1 MLYKQHADRKS
12 RNSSIPPP
20 AENQHPAISERLY
33 LGYDAS
39 LSQPPGSARS
49 YCDYNYKLLG
59 DVVRRVSA
67 RSLADF
73 ASPRIFQPLG
83 MADTHFVVPEALP
96 CRIAHRRAATEA
108 DPTAYAGHY
117 ETREFE
123 ETPWAGGGAFSTA
136 MDMAVFGQMF
146 LQRGTAGG
154 VRVLGPATVAAMT
167 SNQIPGVGMQFD
179 DEYFAEASWGLGW
192 SIHGSRQPR
201 RGGSLYSPQ
210 AFEHNGLGGTYL
222 WVDPTHELVGVY
234 FSLLLTGA
242 PGLNSPWRAD
252 LFSNVV
258 TAAILDE

>member
-1 MLYKQHADRKS
+1 MTPRYRS
-12 RNSSIPPP
+12 R
-20 AENQHPAISERLY
+20 
-33 LGYDAS
+33 
-39 LSQPPGSARS
+39 PGSGCRTVTITTT
-49 YCDYNYKLLG
+49 LLG
-59 DVVRRVSA
+59 DMVRRVST
-67 RSLADF
+67 RTLADV
-73 ASPRIFQPLG
+73 AAERIFQPLG
-83 MADTHFVVPEALP
+83 MADTYFVVPEALR
-96 CRIAHRRAATEA
+96 CRIARRRPAAQA

-179 DEYFAEASWGLGW
+179 DEYFAEASRGPGW

-201 RGGSLYSPQ
+201 RGGSLYSAQ

-222 WVDPTHELVGVY
+222 WVDPTYELRGH
-234 FSLLLTGA
+234 
-242 PGLNSPWRAD
+242 
-252 LFSNVV
+252 
-258 TAAILDE
+258 